1 MSETIGIFRTTP
13 YESDIGKKVLTVFE
27 KLQRKADEHNRVRHD
42 PRLAEH
48 DDDLRSQELQQ
59 RAMKWLHI
67 VPEVLKTEEGFQ
79 LTGDDCYDP
88 GG

>member
-13 YESDIGKKVLTVFE
+13 YESETGKKVLKVFE
-27 KLQRKADEHNRVRHD
+27 KLKRKANEQSRVRHD

-59 RAMKWLHI
+59 RAMKWLNI
-67 VPEVLKTEEGFQ
+67 VPEVLKTEEGFK
-79 LTGDDCYDP
+79 LSGDDYYDP
-88 GG
+88 HR